1 MKCFIKEN
9 DNTLLVIKILLVAL
23 LVTALIYFL
32 YPLNGHSTVMING
45 TPVVD
50 PVTQFMT
57 LPVLLAVGVFTGILF
72 TLAFLGAGLFVFL
85 AAFLFML
92 FGVFVI
98 APYVWPLL
106 LLVLIIVLMM
116 FFGEKVST
124 KP

>member
-1 MKCFIKEN
+1 MKHFIKDNE
-9 DNTLLVIKILLVAL
+9 NTLLVIKILLVAL
-23 LVTALIYFL
+23 LVAALIYFL
-32 YPLNGHSTVMING
+32 YPLNGHSTVVING

-50 PVTQFMT
+50 PVAQFMT
-57 LPVLLAVGVFTGILF
+57 LPVLLAAGVFTGILF

-92 FGVFVI
+92 FGVFVV

-106 LLVLIIVLMM
+106 LLILIIVLMM
-116 FFGEKVST
+116 FFGKKSSA